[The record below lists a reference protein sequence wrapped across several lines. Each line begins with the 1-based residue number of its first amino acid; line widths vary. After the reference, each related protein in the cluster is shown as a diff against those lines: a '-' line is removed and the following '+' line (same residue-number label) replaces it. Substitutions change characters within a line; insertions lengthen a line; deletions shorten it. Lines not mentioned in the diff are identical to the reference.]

1 MTNKKAKISEHFVAL
16 RGRAY
21 KTDTSNLQEIK
32 ILNVKDINT
41 NFVDIAQCESQN
53 IDTNLGENLFLQ
65 KGDVVIPCRGN
76 GIIKV
81 GIITSINEPCVPSQ
95 NVILIRET
103 TTNVSSEYLK
113 IFFESPTGKELLTK
127 LQGGGAIKLI
137 SHKDLLQLEIPIPDK
152 DTQTFIIKE
161 FNKGKSEYEQKIN
174 QAVTTW
180 ENIQSSL
187 YAKFN

>member
-1 MTNKKAKISEHFVAL
+1 MTNKKSKISEYFVAI

-21 KTDTSNLQEIK
+21 KTDTSNLQKIK
-32 ILNVKDINT
+32 ILNVKDINA
-41 NFVDIAQCESQN
+41 NFVDITQCESQN
-53 IDTNLGENLFLQ
+53 IDTNLDENLFLQ

-76 GIIKV
+76 GTIKV
-81 GIITSINEPCVPSQ
+81 GIITSIDEPCVPSQ

-103 TTNVSSEYLK
+103 TAEVSSEYLK
-113 IFFESPTGKELLTK
+113 IYFESPIGKDLLTK

-152 DTQTFIIKE
+152 DTQAFIIKE
-161 FNKGKSEYEQKIN
+161 FNKGKSEYEQQIK

-180 ENIQSSL
+180 ESKQSSL

>member
-1 MTNKKAKISEHFVAL
+1 MTNKKSKISEYFVAI

-21 KTDTSNLQEIK
+21 KTDTSNLQKIK
-32 ILNVKDINT
+32 ILNVKDINA
-41 NFVDIAQCESQN
+41 NFVDITQCESQN
-53 IDTNLGENLFLQ
+53 IDNNINESLYLQ

-76 GIIKV
+76 GTIKV
-81 GIITSINEPCVPSQ
+81 GIITSIDEPCVPSQ
-95 NVILIRET
+95 NVILIREIT
-103 TTNVSSEYLK
+103 AEVSSEYLK
-113 IFFESPTGKELLTK
+113 IFFESPIGKDLLTK

-152 DTQTFIIKE
+152 DTQAFIIKE
-161 FNKGKSEYEQKIN
+161 FNKGKSEYEQQIK

-180 ENIQSSL
+180 ESKQSSL

>member
-53 IDTNLGENLFLQ
+53 IDTNLDENLFLQ

-76 GIIKV
+76 GTIKV
-81 GIITSINEPCVPSQ
+81 GIITSIDEPCVPSQ

-103 TTNVSSEYLK
+103 TAEVSSEYLK
-113 IFFESPTGKELLTK
+113 IFFESPIGKDLLTK

-152 DTQTFIIKE
+152 DTQAFIIKE
-161 FNKGKSEYEQKIN
+161 FNKGKSEYEQQIK

-180 ENIQSSL
+180 ESKQSSL

>member
-53 IDTNLGENLFLQ
+53 IDTNLDENLFLQ

-76 GIIKV
+76 GTIKV

-103 TTNVSSEYLK
+103 TADVS
-113 IFFESPTGKELLTK
+113 
-127 LQGGGAIKLI
+127 
-137 SHKDLLQLEIPIPDK
+137 
-152 DTQTFIIKE
+152 
-161 FNKGKSEYEQKIN
+161 
-174 QAVTTW
+174 
-180 ENIQSSL
+180 
-187 YAKFN
+187 